1 MDHPNNPN
9 STLTRAQTAS
19 RAIGAILIDAGKLS
33 ANDADK
39 ILQCQRDGKLKF
51 GEAAIKLGLLSEQ
64 DILHA
69 LSLQFN
75 HPYLLSSPRPSLSPT
90 LVAAYRPFSQEGE
103 QIRAL
108 RSQLQLRWFD
118 ESKEH
123 TCVSIVSPGRG
134 EGRSELAANLA
145 VAFAQAGERTML
157 IDGDMRSPSQ
167 HTLFGLPNNNG
178 LSRLLAGRV
187 DDRVVNFVQGIPGL
201 GILTAGPTPPNSME
215 LLGRHGFAS
224 ILSKSAASFDVI
236 IIDTPAFSDGPDAQ
250 LLSRFGGAVISVAR
264 TNMTKAQD
272 YTRMLN
278 NLESTGTHVIGSVL
292 VDAPPKVRHPFVERL
307 TRTFGN
313 R

>member
-1 MDHPNNPN
+1 MDQNQN
-9 STLTRAQTAS
+9 STLSRAQTAS
-19 RAIGAILIDAGKLS
+19 RAIGAILIDAGKLTP
-33 ANDADK
+33 ADAER
-39 ILQCQRDGKLKF
+39 ILQLQRDGNLKF
-51 GEAAIKLGLLSEQ
+51 GEAAIQLGLLSEQ

-75 HPYLLSSPRPSLSPT
+75 HPYLLNSPRPSLSPT
-90 LVAAYRPFSQEGE
+90 LVAAYRPFSQEGA

-123 TCVSIVSPGRG
+123 TCVSIVSASRG

-167 HTLFGLPNNNG
+167 HTLFGLPNTNG

-201 GILTAGPTPPNSME
+201 GILTAGPMPPNSME
-215 LLGRHGFAS
+215 LLGRHAFAS
-224 ILSKSAASFDVI
+224 ILAKSAASFDVI
-236 IIDTPAFSDGPDAQ
+236 IIDTPAFSEGPDAQ
-250 LLSRFGGAVISVAR
+250 LLSRFSGAAITVAR
-264 TNMTKAQD
+264 TNSTKAQA
-272 YTRMLN
+272 YSRMLDD
-278 NLESTGTHVIGSVL
+278 LQSTGTHVIGSVL
-292 VDAPPKVRHPFVERL
+292 VDAPTQAQTGLVDRL
-307 TRTFGN
+307 IRRFTK
-313 R
+313 